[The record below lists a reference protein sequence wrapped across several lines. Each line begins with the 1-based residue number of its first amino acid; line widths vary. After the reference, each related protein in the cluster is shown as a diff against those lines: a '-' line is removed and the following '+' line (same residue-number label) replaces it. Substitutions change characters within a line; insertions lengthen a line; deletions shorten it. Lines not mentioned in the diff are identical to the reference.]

1 MIIEKTMR
9 KYKLIAFDIDG
20 TIIDN
25 IASIWMK
32 IHTHLEV
39 DADKIK
45 HHRKQFFD
53 KKISYIDWVRL
64 DVKLWKSLGKK
75 KKDIMSA
82 FHDIKLMKNTKPVL
96 LELKKRGYILVVIS
110 GSFNFAIEKVLPD
123 YKKIFGKILINK
135 LYFDK
140 KGNISRLV
148 PTMYD
153 MEHKLTG
160 LKKICKSYGIK
171 LNETIFIGDNYND
184 VFIAEKAGLSIA
196 FCPSSKELEKISSA
210 VVKKK
215 DVKEI
220 LKYIPQD

>member
-1 MIIEKTMR
+1 M

-25 IASIWMK
+25 ITSIWMK
-32 IHTHLEV
+32 IHTHMKI
-39 DADKIK
+39 DAEKIK
-45 HHRKQFFD
+45 HHKKQFFD
-53 KKISYIDWVRL
+53 KKISYTDWAKL

-75 KKDIMSA
+75 KKDIISA
-82 FHDIKLMKNTKPVL
+82 FHDIKLMNNTKPVL
-96 LELKKRGYILVVIS
+96 LELKKRGYILVIIS
-110 GSFNFAIEKVLPD
+110 GSFNFAVEKVLPD
-123 YKKIFGKILINK
+123 YKKIFDKILINK

-160 LKKICKSYGIK
+160 LKKICKEYNVK
-171 LNETIFIGDNYND
+171 LSETIFIGDNYND

-215 DVKEI
+215 DMKEI
-220 LKYIPQD
+220 LKYIP